1 MAAVLVLALGIGAN
15 TAVFSLIETALLRR
29 LPVAKPQELVSLGL
43 RGGGAGASYPY
54 YALVRDSNRTFQG
67 VFAYC
72 EIDAVHGRGRE
83 HGASVDIRNL

>member
-54 YALVRDSNRTFQG
+54 KCPCPRLESHVSGCFRVLRNRRDTRAWT
-67 VFAYC
+67 
-72 EIDAVHGRGRE
+72 
-83 HGASVDIRNL
+83 